1 MYTLLMKLLDEMI
14 IIKGIKHP
22 YYHYGKT
29 EYEFMY
35 RFVRTSNFT
44 ANKSISNIRRFA
56 ENLGLPAYV
65 VARLILYGEK
75 FPDIFIR

>member
-1 MYTLLMKLLDEMI
+1 
-14 IIKGIKHP
+14 
-22 YYHYGKT
+22 
-29 EYEFMY
+29 MY

-56 ENLGLPAYV
+56 DNLGLPTYV

-75 FPDIFIR
+75 FPDILVR